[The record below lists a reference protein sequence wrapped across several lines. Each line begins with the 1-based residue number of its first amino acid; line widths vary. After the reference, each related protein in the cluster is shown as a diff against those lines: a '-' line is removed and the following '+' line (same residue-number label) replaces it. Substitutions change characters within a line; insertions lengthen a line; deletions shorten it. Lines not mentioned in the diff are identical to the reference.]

1 MRCCAFLCGP
11 VRSCVVLCGPVRCL
25 VGLRRCHT
33 WNKFRLIASKW
44 MQEMM
49 QELCAKSLASFLDVS
64 TGHCQYSFAQTF
76 VIFDFK
82 LSIFEISLC
91 WINSSYDHSNH
102 ISTINVNSQLNI
114 ASMWTHSLILLA
126 LCVRVCAQNLKFF
139 RSIFSLFIFFTY
151 LWLLSPYLD
160 KFVHFPDIL
169 LFVAFRFISVFCTCY
184 FCLLL

>member
-1 MRCCAFLCGP
+1 MMRKKNLILKVFEKKRKLCEKALSVSDFTPKDYLAAWWGPVRCCAFLCGP

-76 VIFDFK
+76 LIFDFK
-82 LSIFEISLC
+82 LSYYNF
-91 WINSSYDHSNH
+91 WD
-102 ISTINVNSQLNI
+102 
-114 ASMWTHSLILLA
+114 
-126 LCVRVCAQNLKFF
+126 
-139 RSIFSLFIFFTY
+139 FIM
-151 LWLLSPYLD
+151 LD
-160 KFVHFPDIL
+160 
-169 LFVAFRFISVFCTCY
+169 
-184 FCLLL
+184 